1 MEIHVQISKFRFYLI
16 GYDAGYKS
24 NSISDWITF
33 DEESINFLSKKK
45 MIKEIIKVATD
56 GKETFKETW
65 ENLSVSRL
73 IKLSEIK
80 DFDEL
85 DMTVY

>member
-1 MEIHVQISKFRFYLI
+1 
-16 GYDAGYKS
+16 
-24 NSISDWITF
+24 
-33 DEESINFLSKKK
+33 